1 MIYYIIIDIKSKM
14 ILKLI
19 LAVCIV
25 IILIIVAYC
34 VIKYVDE
41 SARNYYRNKARR
53 ANGFDN
59 NAREAYV
66 GLGEIREP
74 RADDH
79 YLRGA
84 LLLDL
89 LDDNFNLN
97 GADEIRR
104 AINDHFTIALY
115 NIPRGNVDNPDHIVY
130 TVAAFPALFGVA
142 GEATT
147 EMLQQRAEAAANTT
161 DTKQEAVDQ
170 FFTESIKYTNDR
182 QNVHD
187 PKVNNDLRDTLSKIY
202 VKLSA
207 DELNEL
213 MREIREAVNA
223 SPKCAN
229 ATLALDRFT
238 AEVVSTFDC
247 RNDEILACAWR
258 RCAHPLNHERQT
270 EMQNAIIDALA
281 DCVENDAVV
290 CVNGRC
296 ARILGAL
303 VLLDFDETVG
313 RASTFEIYK
322 NQILEESNGIL
333 NDTIEELS
341 GSSDNELSLA
351 ARSYRDPSLT
361 PDDAAEL
368 RFKQIVMDKIIEN
381 INKYEKQ
388 LSLSDRDKITE
399 YCSAALSI

>member
-1 MIYYIIIDIKSKM
+1 M
-14 ILKLI
+14 ILKII
-19 LAVCIV
+19 LAICII

-34 VIKYVDE
+34 IIKNVDE
-41 SARNYYRNKARR
+41 SARTYYRNKARR
-53 ANGFDN
+53 ANGFDD
-59 NAREAYV
+59 NAREAYI
-66 GLGEIREP
+66 GLGEIRDP

-84 LLLDL
+84 ILLDL
-89 LDDNFNLN
+89 LDGYQN
-97 GADEIRR
+97 GGAV
-104 AINDHFTIALY
+104 AIQQAMHDHFARALY
-115 NIPRGNVDNPDHIVY
+115 NIPRGNVDNPDNIVY
-130 TVAAFPALFGVA
+130 TVAAFPTLFTA
-142 GEATT
+142 ANEATT
-147 EMLQQRAEAAANTT
+147 EMLQQRAEVAAATA

-170 FFTESIKYTNDR
+170 FFAESIKYTDDR

-187 PKVNNDLRDTLSKIY
+187 PKVNNDLRDTLAKIY

-207 DELNEL
+207 DELDEIL
-213 MREIREAVNA
+213 REIRAAVNE
-223 SPKCAN
+223 SPKRAD
-229 ATLALDRFT
+229 AQLALDRFN
-238 AEVVSTFDC
+238 ADVVSTFKC

-281 DCVENDAVV
+281 DCVENGSVV

-296 ARILGAL
+296 ARVLGAL

-333 NDTIEELS
+333 NDTVEELI
-341 GSSDNELSLA
+341 SSDDADLSLA
-351 ARSYRDPSLT
+351 ARSYQDPKLT
-361 PDDAAEL
+361 PSDAAES
-368 RFKQIVMDKIIEN
+368 RFKQIVLDRIIEN

-399 YCSAALSI
+399 YCSAALTI

>member
-1 MIYYIIIDIKSKM
+1 
-14 ILKLI
+14 
-19 LAVCIV
+19 
-25 IILIIVAYC
+25 
-34 VIKYVDE
+34 
-41 SARNYYRNKARR
+41 
-53 ANGFDN
+53 
-59 NAREAYV
+59 
-66 GLGEIREP
+66 
-74 RADDH
+74 
-79 YLRGA
+79 
-84 LLLDL
+84 
-89 LDDNFNLN
+89 
-97 GADEIRR
+97 
-104 AINDHFTIALY
+104 
-115 NIPRGNVDNPDHIVY
+115 
-130 TVAAFPALFGVA
+130 
-142 GEATT
+142 
-147 EMLQQRAEAAANTT
+147 
-161 DTKQEAVDQ
+161 
-170 FFTESIKYTNDR
+170 
-182 QNVHD
+182 
-187 PKVNNDLRDTLSKIY
+187 
-202 VKLSA
+202 
-207 DELNEL
+207 

>member
-1 MIYYIIIDIKSKM
+1 
-14 ILKLI
+14 
-19 LAVCIV
+19 
-25 IILIIVAYC
+25 
-34 VIKYVDE
+34 
-41 SARNYYRNKARR
+41 
-53 ANGFDN
+53 
-59 NAREAYV
+59 
-66 GLGEIREP
+66 
-74 RADDH
+74 
-79 YLRGA
+79 
-84 LLLDL
+84 
-89 LDDNFNLN
+89 
-97 GADEIRR
+97 
-104 AINDHFTIALY
+104 
-115 NIPRGNVDNPDHIVY
+115 
-130 TVAAFPALFGVA
+130 VAAFPALFGVA

-147 EMLQQRAEAAANTT
+147 EMLQQRAEVAANTT